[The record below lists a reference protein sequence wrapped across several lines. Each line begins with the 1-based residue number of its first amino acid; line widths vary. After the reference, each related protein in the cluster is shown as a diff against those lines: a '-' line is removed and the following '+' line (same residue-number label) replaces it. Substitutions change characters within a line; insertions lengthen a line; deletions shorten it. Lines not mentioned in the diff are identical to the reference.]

1 MRLLGIVLLLL
12 TVMHADELEMF
23 DVVDT
28 ENNTSQEISNT
39 DFNARIKLSYLAQDN
54 SRNNAV
60 LFADMSDHKK
70 HYVYDLR
77 LVVDGDVYDVYVKDL
92 YYKTELGSAYFL
104 ELGRM
109 NVKEGVARGYNPT
122 DYFRGGSALTLSVD
136 PKERKDNRLGAVLV
150 QGTYIAED
158 YTIKALYAPEISVDE
173 SSIWGNKKH
182 FGLKL
187 HETNKQERA
196 TLYAGYTGLDDW
208 SLSALVH
215 HDDDGIHLGTNIS
228 YIYERAIWY
237 MEASVNKRAEQII
250 EALDTLHATNALMAN
265 FSTDTDYQTELSLGL
280 NYTFENSVVGTFEY
294 IYNSAG
300 FDSHDWKTYFT
311 LMQTS
316 TKYTPMLGKARGVI
330 ANNAQRMSK
339 HTLFAMARKSDALP
353 NLDWVV
359 MAWVNPVDRSTLLQV
374 GTSYD
379 CEDMVFSADI
389 RSYIGKAQ
397 SEYGSMSNDF
407 EALLSVEYF
416 F

>member
-1 MRLLGIVLLLL
+1 MRLLGMVLCFL
-12 TVMHADELEMF
+12 TAIYADELEMF

-28 ENNTSQEISNT
+28 ENHESLVLDNS
-39 DFNARIKLSYLAQDN
+39 DFNARIKLSYLVQDEQT
-54 SRNNAV
+54 NNAV

-77 LVVDGDVYDVYVKDL
+77 LVVDGDAYDVYVKDL
-92 YYKTELGSAYFL
+92 YYKTALDTTYFV

-122 DYFRGGSALTLSVD
+122 DYFRSGSALTLSVD

-158 YTIKALYAPEISVDE
+158 YTLKALYAPKISVDK

-187 HETNKQERA
+187 HETNTQERV

-215 HDDDGIHLGTNIS
+215 HNDDGIHLGTNIS
-228 YIYERAIWY
+228 YIDERAIWY
-237 MEASVNKRAEQII
+237 MEASVNKRAEQITQVL
-250 EALDTLHATNALMAN
+250 EALNAPSELMAN
-265 FSTDTDYQTELSLGL
+265 FSTDTSYQTELSLGL

-300 FDSHDWKTYFT
+300 FDSHDWKTYFK

-316 TKYTPMLGKARGVI
+316 AKYAPVLGKSRGLI
-330 ANNAQRMSK
+330 ANNAQQMSK
-339 HTLFAMARKSDALP
+339 HTLFAMARKNDALP
-353 NLDWVV
+353 NLDWIV

-379 CEDMVFSADI
+379 YHDVLLSTDI
-389 RSYIGKAQ
+389 RSYIGQRQ
-397 SEYGSMSNDF
+397 SEYGSMPNDF